1 MTVGREIQTDASL
14 VKAVIVFAGPNGSG
28 KSTINA
34 QVLADPELGFDGVYI
49 NADDIAKNLKGTF
62 ASPFE
67 LNVAAAE
74 EAEKLRLQCLD
85 AGKSFAF
92 ETVMSTPEK
101 VALMSQ
107 ARARGY
113 DVHLVFVTTENADIN
128 VQRVANRVALGG
140 HDVAP
145 DAIRNRYE
153 SAMKLLPVAIEQA
166 STVMVFDNSVAGR
179 VPVLV
184 AKKMYESDLQ
194 IFETPETP
202 AWAFE
207 RLQKDHNLRLE
218 SLGALGLA
226 LQAEGFEAGRSRLE
240 MAEAANGLRYDGRT
254 VAVTALHLLQEA
266 SKDAFVMHSRALAQ
280 NRSYRVGNNESVTY
294 AFDKGKI
301 KSFDKDVER

>member
-1 MTVGREIQTDASL
+1 MPADRVEGSDSP
-14 VKAVIVFAGPNGSG
+14 VKTVIVFAGPNGSG

-34 QVLADPELGFDGVYI
+34 QVLADPALGFDGVYI
-49 NADDIAKNLKGTF
+49 NADDIAKNLKGDF
-62 ASPFE
+62 PSPFA

-74 EAEKLRLQCLD
+74 QAEKLRLQCLG

-113 DVHLVFVTTENADIN
+113 DVHLVFVTTEDAEIN

-140 HDVAP
+140 HDVPA
-145 DAIRNRYE
+145 DSVRSRYE

-184 AKKMYESDLQ
+184 AQKVRDSDLR
-194 IFETPETP
+194 ILETAETPS
-202 AWAFE
+202 WAID
-207 RLQKDHNLRLE
+207 RLQKDHNLRLA
-218 SLGALGLA
+218 SLAALGVA
-226 LQAEGFEAGRSRLE
+226 LQREGFSPDKHRLE
-240 MAEAANGLRYDGRT
+240 MAEAAHGLRYDGRT
-254 VAVTALHLLQEA
+254 VAVTALHLLQAA
-266 SKDAFVMHSRALAQ
+266 STDNFVMHSRALSQ
-280 NRSYRVGNNESVTY
+280 ERNYRVGAVESVTY
-294 AFDKGKI
+294 AYDKGKLQNI
-301 KSFDKDVER
+301 DKDLGR